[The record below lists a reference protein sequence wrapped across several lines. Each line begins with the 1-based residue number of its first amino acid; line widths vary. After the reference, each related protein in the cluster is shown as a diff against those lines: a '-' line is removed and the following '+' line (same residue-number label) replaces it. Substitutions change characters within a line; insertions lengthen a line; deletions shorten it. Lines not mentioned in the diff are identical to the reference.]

1 MFRRAFY
8 ELKNFP
14 NQRSAQYFHRVS
26 AVESEEVL
34 TLMNDL
40 DCFFNLPI
48 RTERRALSLGSF
60 VKKKKKKKKATRSS
74 SGVIYEEYCI
84 LNELVKC
91 AFIHTLQQQQQEE
104 CASSFDDNNR
114 FFGVFTL

>member
-60 VKKKKKKKKATRSS
+60 VKKKKRRKKRPQGAAQ
-74 SGVIYEEYCI
+74 V
-84 LNELVKC
+84 
-91 AFIHTLQQQQQEE
+91 
-104 CASSFDDNNR
+104 SFMKNT
-114 FFGVFTL
+114 VFLMS

>member
-1 MFRRAFY
+1 M
-8 ELKNFP
+8 
-14 NQRSAQYFHRVS
+14 S

-60 VKKKKKKKKATRSS
+60 VKIKKRKKRPQSS

-91 AFIHTLQQQQQEE
+91 AFIHTLQQQQQQQEE